1 MVIWMIIVGGYKR
14 WDRGDHGRNCG
25 ERASGSDNCS
35 FDSCSFGVCGQ
46 IMSILVAVRPSR
58 WGPPISSKK
67 PTQQPHIVPQLRQT
81 LLNTDRSKMKQQ
93 MIMQSSSVA
102 SSWLL
107 LMMVVAIG
115 SVIIMPISYAFSSS
129 FLPSHQSIKCQHQRR
144 SSSSSSSSNKLY
156 MGLQVK
162 IRIVG
167 RKNGGEK
174 WLDQSYSTYE
184 TRLKPTNL
192 DVTTHWHKNDEELL
206 KNIESDISK
215 NHKVILLD
223 PLGKMCTSEVFSD
236 NMYKWLEIGGSR
248 LTFCIGGADGLP
260 TELRD
265 GTNKSDMFSL
275 SSLTFTHQF
284 ARILLMEQIYRASE
298 IRRGSGYH
306 K

>member
-1 MVIWMIIVGGYKR
+1 
-14 WDRGDHGRNCG
+14 
-25 ERASGSDNCS
+25 
-35 FDSCSFGVCGQ
+35 
-46 IMSILVAVRPSR
+46 
-58 WGPPISSKK
+58 
-67 PTQQPHIVPQLRQT
+67 
-81 LLNTDRSKMKQQ
+81 
-93 MIMQSSSVA
+93 MQSSAVLSWR
-102 SSWLL
+102 WLL
-107 LMMVVAIG
+107 LLLLLLMLMAHG
-115 SVIIMPISYAFSSS
+115 DAFAWSIITTHHHRPQHASSTT
-129 FLPSHQSIKCQHQRR
+129 LC
-144 SSSSSSSSNKLY
+144 

-192 DVTTHWHKNDEELL
+192 DVTTHWHKNDDDLL
-206 KNIESDISK
+206 KNIQADISK

-236 NMYKWLEIGGSR
+236 QMYDWLEVGGSR
-248 LTFCIGGADGLP
+248 LTFCIGGAEGLP
-260 TELRD
+260 KELRED
-265 GTNKSDMFSL
+265 TKKSDMLSL

>member
-1 MVIWMIIVGGYKR
+1 MLNDASHSIMRQPVI
-14 WDRGDHGRNCG
+14 
-25 ERASGSDNCS
+25 
-35 FDSCSFGVCGQ
+35 
-46 IMSILVAVRPSR
+46 
-58 WGPPISSKK
+58 
-67 PTQQPHIVPQLRQT
+67 QLST
-81 LLNTDRSKMKQQ
+81 VTSW
-93 MIMQSSSVA
+93 
-102 SSWLL
+102 WLL
-107 LMMVVAIG
+107 LLTVMMTTIDR
-115 SVIIMPISYAFSSS
+115 SFITPTHAFSSS
-129 FLPSHQSIKCQHQRR
+129 FLPSSQSVIPTQHHTP
-144 SSSSSSSSNKLY
+144 SSTTLH
-156 MGLQVK
+156 MGLQIK

-192 DVTTHWHKNDEELL
+192 EVTTHWHKNDDDLL
-206 KNIESDISK
+206 KNIQADTSK

-236 NMYKWLEIGGSR
+236 KMYDWLEVGGSR
-248 LTFCIGGADGLP
+248 LTFCIGGAEGLP
-260 TELRD
+260 KELRD
-265 GTNKSDMFSL
+265 EAKKSDLLSL

>member
-1 MVIWMIIVGGYKR
+1 MVVDPEHRSLKR
-14 WDRGDHGRNCG
+14 H
-25 ERASGSDNCS
+25 
-35 FDSCSFGVCGQ
+35 
-46 IMSILVAVRPSR
+46 P
-58 WGPPISSKK
+58 
-67 PTQQPHIVPQLRQT
+67 
-81 LLNTDRSKMKQQ
+81 
-93 MIMQSSSVA
+93 IMQSSDV
-102 SSWLL
+102 SWQLML
-107 LMMVVAIG
+107 LMVMAIG
-115 SVIIMPISYAFSSS
+115 SLIITPTNAFFSSS
-129 FLPSHQSIKCQHQRR
+129 FLPSHQSIITSHHRHA
-144 SSSSSSSSNKLY
+144 SSSTTLT

-192 DVTTHWHKNDEELL
+192 EVTTHWHKNDEDLL
-206 KNIESDISK
+206 KNIEADTSK

-223 PLGKMCTSEVFSD
+223 PLGKMSTSEMFSD
-236 NMYKWLEIGGSR
+236 NMYNWLEVGGSR
-248 LTFCIGGADGLP
+248 LTFCIGGAEGLP
-260 TELRD
+260 KELRE
-265 GTNKSDMFSL
+265 TANKSDMLSL

>member
-1 MVIWMIIVGGYKR
+1 
-14 WDRGDHGRNCG
+14 
-25 ERASGSDNCS
+25 
-35 FDSCSFGVCGQ
+35 
-46 IMSILVAVRPSR
+46 
-58 WGPPISSKK
+58 
-67 PTQQPHIVPQLRQT
+67 
-81 LLNTDRSKMKQQ
+81 
-93 MIMQSSSVA
+93 MQSSAVLSWRR
-102 SSWLL
+102 WLL
-107 LMMVVAIG
+107 LLLLMLMAQHG
-115 SVIIMPISYAFSSS
+115 DAFSSS
-129 FLPSHQSIKCQHQRR
+129 FLPSHQSIVSTTHHRPHA
-144 SSSSSSSSNKLY
+144 SSSTLR

-192 DVTTHWHKNDEELL
+192 DVTTHWHKNDDDLL
-206 KNIESDISK
+206 KNIEADISK

-223 PLGKMCTSEVFSD
+223 PLGKMCTSEAFSD
-236 NMYKWLEIGGSR
+236 QMYDWLEVGGSR
-248 LTFCIGGADGLP
+248 LTFCIGGAEGLP
-260 TELRD
+260 KELRED
-265 GTNKSDMFSL
+265 TKKSDMLSL